1 MKYPKESLDD
11 FVVPALEPTEPPR
24 AVSLRLTG
32 EVEVL
37 KPLARWEGPAK
48 TAPVAD
54 GAGRRSWF
62 DSSLADRAP
71 ASLSWFHRSLALGG
85 TVAMV
90 ALVLT
95 SAIVIGMYDRPAD
108 EGREIVQIG
117 DANDPAQDARPDRRQ
132 LPPKVPPMS
141 DKFTAADTV
150 PTIAGP
156 GRVFEFGNTRY
167 VTRVRTVSHSV
178 RRPHV
183 RVAAYRP
190 RRRSPQPQLVAS
202 QFFPTTLVIYI
213 ENGLIKSRIER
224 WLNAGN

>member
-48 TAPVAD
+48 MVPVAD
-54 GAGRRSWF
+54 ESAGRRSWF

-108 EGREIVQIG
+108 AGRELVQTAG
-117 DANDPAQDARPDRRQ
+117 DADLAPDGRPDRRQ

-202 QFFPTTLVIYI
+202 HFFPTTLVIYI
-213 ENGLIKSRIER
+213 ENGLVRRRVER
-224 WLNAGN
+224 WL